1 MSDAGQHGGDTPKK
15 YTDEEL
21 DAMSRDDL
29 VKLGTNLDGVDVVYR
44 RDRWSVKGTRRKSAP
59 SATSPSGS
67 ASPAFRRSRSSRST
81 CSGPGSTQRR

>member
-44 RDRWSVKGTRRKSAP
+44 RDRW
-59 SATSPSGS
+59 
-67 ASPAFRRSRSSRST
+67 
-81 CSGPGSTQRR
+81 

>member
-29 VKLGTNLDGVDVVYR
+29 VKLGTNLDGVDVVKPGRHEYR
-44 RDRWSVKGTRRKSAP
+44 QARELFVGAQRFDERL
-59 SATSPSGS
+59 
-67 ASPAFRRSRSSRST
+67 ASRSRNVNVDHYKREA
-81 CSGPGSTQRR
+81 SGAQP